1 LKEFYHYTIVGAG
14 ASGLWLAYTMLKN
27 GLLEHQTLCVVE
39 NDLDKKNDR
48 TWCYWAENPINP
60 IEINSKSWNFI
71 FNELFLDK
79 SESLSPYKYYH
90 IRSQDFYSAIK
101 NELFKCKNISW
112 KFDEVIE
119 IKEIDNQIETN
130 AASNLWY
137 SERIFLSSYFTK
149 SEHQSYYKNDS
160 SSIELKKNNSLF
172 IWQSFYGWRIRT
184 KQPFFNDTRMSMM
197 NFNVDQGNHT
207 QFIYELPFSEKEAL
221 IEMTRFGKEKIT
233 KNEAEIELKK
243 WMNLKEVDFEIEEFE
258 IGAIPMTNAFD
269 VQPKTLNADERVIF
283 IGTPAGAIKPTTG
296 YGFKKMQEYSEI
308 LCLALKSKNKIP
320 SMLRKRRFRI
330 YDILLL
336 QILINKP
343 EKGKLIFEELFK
355 HQPIKRILKFLDEDT
370 TLMEEIQIFSK
381 LPVRLFMSSLL
392 TYIIKK

>member
-1 LKEFYHYTIVGAG
+1 MGAG
-14 ASGLWLAYTMLKN
+14 ASGLWLAYAMLKN
-27 GLLEHQTLCVVE
+27 GLLEHQTLCIVE
-39 NDLDKKNDR
+39 NDLDKQNDR

-71 FNELFLDK
+71 FNEFFPNK
-79 SESLSPYKYYH
+79 SETISPFKYYH
-90 IRSQDFYSAIK
+90 IRSQDFYSTIK
-101 NELFKCKNISW
+101 NELLKCENISW
-112 KFDEVIE
+112 KFDEVTA
-119 IKEIDNQIETN
+119 IKEVDNQIEIK
-130 AASNLWY
+130 ASSNLWF

-149 SEHQSYYKNDS
+149 SEHKSYYKNVS
-160 SSIELKKNNSLF
+160 SAIDLKKNNSLF
-172 IWQSFYGWRIRT
+172 IWQSFYGWRIKT

-221 IEMTRFGKEKIT
+221 IEMTRFGQEKIT
-233 KNEAEIELKK
+233 KVEAEIELRK
-243 WMNLKEVDFEIEEFE
+243 WMDLKKVDFEIEEFE

-269 VQPKTLNADERVIF
+269 AQPKTFDAKERVIF

-296 YGFKKMQEYSEI
+296 YGFKRMQKYSEL
-308 LCLALKSKNKIP
+308 LCLALASNSKIP

-343 EKGKLIFEELFK
+343 EKGKLIFEKLFK

-370 TLMEEIQIFSK
+370 TLMEEIQIFSR
-381 LPVRLFMSSLL
+381 LPIRLFMSSLL